1 MGNRKLGKI
10 VDSVATELSSA
21 LNITLLNESGQNSED
36 YSKLLK
42 ELKTKFN
49 ASTSFTERKQLLTL
63 APSSWPRSRVAEEFQ
78 CSENIVRESRSIN
91 SKFGILPKVTKKKSD
106 NKISE
111 ENKLIVAS
119 FYEESSR
126 VFPGLK
132 DSITVIN
139 KDGVRRKIQKM
150 LLTEN
155 ISELHYLFQQ
165 QYPNIRIGLSKLFE
179 LRPRWCIFAGAPGT
193 HNVCVC
199 IYHQNPKLMLEA
211 IDLSV
216 GYKDLLAML
225 VCSLQNEECM
235 YMQCESSRR
244 CGNCPSPDILTEYL
258 LNNIFEETI
267 TYKEWISSD
276 EQGVHMVATTQ
287 HIEEYVTKL
296 VGLLQKLASHH
307 LTALRQSA
315 YFKELKQNFS
325 SEECIVMLDFA
336 ENYSILI
343 QEEVKSHHWSG
354 KQATLHPFVVY
365 YKTSEGIKNK
375 CYCVLSDYLKHNA
388 QSVHSF
394 LCALIPK
401 LKVLVC
407 NLKKIRFFSDGAGA
421 HYKNKYNFANLSFLQ
436 TDFQISAVWNFWASC
451 QRKKNACDGIGGTVK
466 RLFRQHALRG
476 QEIHLEPIDLFNW
489 GVLNIPNVDFLYI
502 SSQEIENCYGHL
514 ENRFN
519 RSVTVKGTR
528 KFHQYAV
535 LSQGKLKVSILSDQP
550 NSLLST
556 TAIIVP
562 PNFVP
567 ISVSDLKSSD
577 CVAVVFQDKWWIT
590 IISEIE
596 EDTDIVNL
604 RFYMPAGSDLIDG
617 SGLKLPRRRKG
628 ADEMALSV
636 SEIICKL
643 PPPPR
648 RNRGSKLYDLPN
660 ETFVKIVDTFEEF
673 KHWRSD
679 II

>member
-78 CSENIVRESRSIN
+78 CSEYIVRESRSIY
-91 SKFGILPKVTKKKSD
+91 SKFGILPKVTKKKSG

-111 ENKLIVAS
+111 ENKFIVAS

-165 QYPNIRIGLSKLFE
+165 QYPNIRIGLSKFFE

-199 IYHQNPKLMLEA
+199 IYHQNPKLILEA

-296 VGLLQKLASHH
+296 VGILQKLASHH
-307 LTALRQSA
+307 LIALCQSA

-325 SEECIVMLDFA
+325 SEECIVC
-336 ENYSILI
+336 SISLKTI
-343 QEEVKSHHWSG
+343 RYLSKTKFNRITGVVN
-354 KQATLHPFVVY
+354 KQLYTH
-365 YKTSEGIKNK
+365 
-375 CYCVLSDYLKHNA
+375 
-388 QSVHSF
+388 
-394 LCALIPK
+394 
-401 LKVLVC
+401 
-407 NLKKIRFFSDGAGA
+407 
-421 HYKNKYNFANLSFLQ
+421 LSF
-436 TDFQISAVWNFWASC
+436 TTRHRRAS
-451 QRKKNACDGIGGTVK
+451 RTNATV
-466 RLFRQHALRG
+466 F
-476 QEIHLEPIDLFNW
+476 
-489 GVLNIPNVDFLYI
+489 
-502 SSQEIENCYGHL
+502 
-514 ENRFN
+514 
-519 RSVTVKGTR
+519 
-528 KFHQYAV
+528 
-535 LSQGKLKVSILSDQP
+535 
-550 NSLLST
+550 
-556 TAIIVP
+556 
-562 PNFVP
+562 
-567 ISVSDLKSSD
+567 
-577 CVAVVFQDKWWIT
+577 
-590 IISEIE
+590 
-596 EDTDIVNL
+596 
-604 RFYMPAGSDLIDG
+604 
-617 SGLKLPRRRKG
+617 
-628 ADEMALSV
+628 
-636 SEIICKL
+636 
-643 PPPPR
+643 
-648 RNRGSKLYDLPN
+648 
-660 ETFVKIVDTFEEF
+660 
-673 KHWRSD
+673 
-679 II
+679 